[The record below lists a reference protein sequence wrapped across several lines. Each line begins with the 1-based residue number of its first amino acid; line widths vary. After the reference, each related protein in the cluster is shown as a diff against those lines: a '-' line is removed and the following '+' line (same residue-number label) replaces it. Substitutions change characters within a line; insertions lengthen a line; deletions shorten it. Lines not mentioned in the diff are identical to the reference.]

1 MTILH
6 LIHLNFQILS
16 YTWYNSVESVNISP
30 ISSIS
35 QITEV
40 FVFDTRFPPRP
51 VICSD
56 TNIGCDSDTN
66 VFFPFHSFDR
76 FCESGVTEGR
86 TSELLAR
93 VISYASR

>member
-66 VFFPFHSFDR
+66 VFSPSIPLTD
-76 FCESGVTEGR
+76 SVN
-86 TSELLAR
+86 R
-93 VISYASR
+93 VLRKEERVNYSRE